1 MQMAQER
8 GIFMLRNVFEE
19 TLVGIKEA
27 NYKFPGKTPSSRSI
41 ARWASEGYK
50 GCVLETCKIGNT
62 RYTSTEAIER
72 FIERINSKPEYK
84 PTFPRLS
91 EKEIDQK
98 KAKFK
103 LK

>member
-1 MQMAQER
+1 
-8 GIFMLRNVFEE
+8 MLKNVFKE
-19 TLVGIKEA
+19 TLIGIKEA
-27 NYKFPGKTPSSRSI
+27 NYKFPGKKPSIRSVV
-41 ARWASEGYK
+41 RWASEGYK

-72 FIERINSKPEYK
+72 FIERINSKPECK

-91 EKEIDQK
+91 EKKIERK
-98 KAKFK
+98 KAEFK